1 MEYKKYRTTSKWTK
15 GFWDPSLT
23 PLSLAESISQCDVY
37 ENYLQD
43 SNRTYSFDFFDSDSF
58 VANSLWQ
65 DKKINYTFNAHG
77 YRGPSFNSN
86 KKIKIITIGCSHT
99 FGTGIDDSST
109 WAEQLKQLI
118 MQYDTDDVEVF
129 NLGTPGVSTDSNTV
143 QLYQLI
149 NIIKPNIVFW
159 MPPNWRRYDIGKES
173 HTLLDSGDV
182 FEVSQDQ
189 FEHET
194 LTVFPAILDSDEMSK
209 DKNIFNYSL
218 YGSLD
223 VQTRY
228 QNFSRNF
235 SIVRDMC
242 EYNNIKLFSFT
253 NFHQFRCLFEQ
264 IIKMHTDD
272 LDNVIQDLEYFS
284 SYTYPNTASHFCNDH
299 LSQEDALL
307 DYYLMNSYKNII
319 AYNSLRLKQTM
330 VCFYKD
336 VNKGVYNEYLDG
348 IGNDS
353 MHPKLLA
360 RDNAHNG
367 HFFNTS
373 LAKISYGIV
382 KEDIAKLL
390 NT

>member
-15 GFWDPSLT
+15 GFWDPSLA
-23 PLSLAESISQCDVY
+23 PLSSSISQCDIY

-43 SNRTYSFDFFDSDSF
+43 SDRTYSFDFFDTDSF

-65 DKKINYTFNAHG
+65 DKTINYTFNAHG

-86 KKIKIITIGCSHT
+86 KKIKIITIGCSHV
-99 FGTGIDDSST
+99 FGTGIDDIST

-129 NLGTPGVSTDSNTV
+129 NLGTPGASSDLNTA

-149 NIIKPNIVFW
+149 NVIKPNIVFW
-159 MPPNWRRYDIGKES
+159 MPPNWRRYDIGKKS
-173 HTLLDSGDV
+173 HTLLHSGDI
-182 FEVSQDQ
+182 FEVPKDQ
-189 FEHET
+189 FEHEM

-209 DKNIFNYSL
+209 DKNILNYSL

-223 VQTRY
+223 AQTRY

-242 EYNNIKLFSFT
+242 EFNKIKLFSFT
-253 NFHQFRCLFEQ
+253 NFHQFRSLFEK
-264 IIKMHTDD
+264 IIIMHTDD
-272 LDNVIQDLEYFS
+272 LADIIQYLDYCS
-284 SYTYPNTASHFCNDH
+284 SYTYANTASHFYDN

-307 DYYLMNSYKNII
+307 DYYLINSQKNII
-319 AYNSLRLKQTM
+319 AYNALRVKQAM

-373 LAKISYGIV
+373 LAKMSYDIV